1 MGEGRLIVSLDF
13 ELFWGMLDVTTL
25 DAYREHVLGG
35 REAIPKMLAL
45 FQEYGIHATWATVGF
60 LFGENPEDL
69 REYLPE
75 RGPSYDNGSL
85 DGYTW
90 LRDGKA
96 QDRDCFFAPELIAQ
110 IAATPGQEIGSH
122 TFCHYYCREAG
133 QTPEQFAADIVAAK
147 AIGKDHG
154 YNITSVILPRNQCE
168 PEYTEI
174 LSQAG
179 FTAYRD

>member
-75 RGPSYDNGSL
+75 RGPSYDDGSL

-96 QDRDCFFAPELIAQ
+96 QDRDCFF
-110 IAATPGQEIGSH
+110 T
-122 TFCHYYCREAG
+122 
-133 QTPEQFAADIVAAK
+133 
-147 AIGKDHG
+147 
-154 YNITSVILPRNQCE
+154 
-168 PEYTEI
+168 
-174 LSQAG
+174 G
-179 FTAYRD
+179 FTGFSCFCICFLSVGFCSTFFGVSAFAGLI